1 MNPILLTPKVLLFN
15 DLLMPGLRLG
25 MYKAVLWQGNLS
37 VECCLMVLNMKRLA
51 IFLTG
56 LAEKEPWGGAW
67 GAVALSRQYMARV

>member
-37 VECCLMVLNMKRLA
+37 VECCLMVLNRKRLA
-51 IFLTG
+51 VFLTVWHRRSLGVG
-56 LAEKEPWGGAW
+56 LGEQ
-67 GAVALSRQYMARV
+67 LL